1 MTDRS
6 EIERRLSFIGLDEQA
21 RIALRATAP
30 FLEQHLPAAL
40 DAFYEQVRTFPET
53 RRFFADD
60 IQVAY
65 SRAFGPLELTK
76 AASLGENSFYS
87 RLTNL
92 GADGRVV
99 PPTDRQ
105 VLIAQANALW
115 HTDSSFKKTPALAS
129 VLTARVLPGQ
139 DGDTEFTSTRL
150 AWERLP
156 ADLQAK
162 LTDAVATHS
171 YANSR
176 DQIHPDLANAA
187 ERKALPPVRW
197 RMNWLNPRNGRR
209 ALYIA
214 SHAYAIDGMDD
225 RDARQL
231 LAELM
236 DETTK
241 REFVY
246 VHKWRQGDV
255 VMWDNRAMLHR
266 GRPWDYAKERSM
278 VRTTISAT
286 AADGLDQVRP
296 SVH

>member
-1 MTDRS
+1 MELVPLGPGFGVEVKGVT
-6 EIERRLSFIGLDEQA
+6 LLDVA
-21 RIALRATAP
+21 I
-30 FLEQHLPAAL
+30 
-40 DAFYEQVRTFPET
+40 DADAYMAVREAFEAHSLLVFRDQPI
-53 RRFFADD
+53 ADD

-76 AASLGENSFYS
+76 AASVGANSFYS
-87 RLTNL
+87 RLTNV
-92 GADGRVV
+92 GANGEIV

-105 VLIAQANALW
+105 VLVAQANALW

-129 VLTARVLPGQ
+129 VLTARVLPGA

-156 ADLQAK
+156 ADLQERLK
-162 LTDAVATHS
+162 NAVATHS

-176 DQIHPDLANAA
+176 DQIHPDLANAE

-197 RMNWLNPRNGRR
+197 RLNWRNPANDRR
-209 ALYIA
+209 ALYVA

-225 RDARQL
+225 RDARQMLAQL
-231 LAELM
+231 L
-236 DETTK
+236 DEATR

-246 VHKWRQGDV
+246 THKWRTGDA

-286 AADGLDQVRP
+286 VADGLAEVRP
-296 SVH
+296 PVVH

>member
-1 MTDRS
+1 MELVPLGPGFGVQVKGVTMLDVATDAEAYKAVR
-6 EIERRLSFIGLDEQA
+6 E
-21 RIALRATAP
+21 
-30 FLEQHLPAAL
+30 
-40 DAFYEQVRTFPET
+40 AFET
-53 RRFFADD
+53 HSLLVFRDQPIADD
-60 IQVAY
+60 IQVAF

-87 RLTNL
+87 RLTNV
-92 GADGRVV
+92 GRNGEIV

-105 VLIAQANALW
+105 VLVAQANALW

-129 VLTARVLPGQ
+129 VLTARVLPGE

-156 ADLQAK
+156 ADLQER
-162 LTDAVATHS
+162 LNTAVATHS

-176 DQIHPDLANAA
+176 DQIHPDLANAE

-197 RMNWLNPRNGRR
+197 RLNWRNPANDRR
-209 ALYIA
+209 ALYVA

-225 RDARQL
+225 RDARQMLAQL
-231 LAELM
+231 L
-236 DETTK
+236 DEATR

-246 VHKWRQGDV
+246 THKWRTGDA

-286 AADGLDQVRP
+286 VADGLNEVKP
-296 SVH
+296 PVVH

>member
-1 MTDRS
+1 MELVPLGRGFGV
-6 EIERRLSFIGLDEQA
+6 EVRGVGVLDVAIDAEAYKAVRAAFEEHSLLLFRDQA
-21 RIALRATAP
+21 I
-30 FLEQHLPAAL
+30 
-40 DAFYEQVRTFPET
+40 
-53 RRFFADD
+53 ADD

-76 AASLGENSFYS
+76 AASVGENSFYS
-87 RLTNL
+87 RLTNR
-92 GADGRVV
+92 GPDGEIV
-99 PPTDRQ
+99 PQTHRQ
-105 VLIAQANALW
+105 VLVAQANALW
-115 HTDSSFKKTPALAS
+115 HTDSSFKKMPALAS
-129 VLTARVLPGQ
+129 VLSARVLPGA
-139 DGDTEFTSTRL
+139 DGDTEFASTRL

-156 ADLQAK
+156 GDLQAK
-162 LTDAVATHS
+162 LKNAVATHS

-176 DQIHPDLANAA
+176 DQIHPDLANAE

-197 RMNWLNPRNGRR
+197 RMNWLNPSNGRR

-225 RDARQL
+225 RDARQM

-241 REFVY
+241 RDHVY

-266 GRPWDYAKERSM
+266 GRPWDYSRERSM

-286 AADGLDQVRP
+286 AADGLDQVKP
-296 SVH
+296 SIH

>member
-1 MTDRS
+1 MELVPLGRGFGVEVRGVGVLDVATDAEAYKAVRAAFEEHS
-6 EIERRLSFIGLDEQA
+6 LLLFRDQA
-21 RIALRATAP
+21 I
-30 FLEQHLPAAL
+30 
-40 DAFYEQVRTFPET
+40 
-53 RRFFADD
+53 ADD

-76 AASLGENSFYS
+76 AASVGANSFYS
-87 RLTNL
+87 RLTNR
-92 GADGRVV
+92 GADGEIV
-99 PPTDRQ
+99 PQTHRQ
-105 VLIAQANALW
+105 VLVAQANALW

-129 VLTARVLPGQ
+129 VLSARVLPGA

-156 ADLQAK
+156 GDLQAK
-162 LTDAVATHS
+162 LTDAIATHS

-176 DQIHPDLANAA
+176 DQIHPDLANAE

-197 RMNWLNPRNGRR
+197 RMNWLNPSNGRR

-225 RDARQL
+225 RHARQM

-241 REFVY
+241 RDHIY

-266 GRPWDYAKERSM
+266 GRPWDYSKERSM

-286 AADGLDQVRP
+286 AADGLDQVKP
-296 SVH
+296 SIH

>member
-1 MTDRS
+1 MELVPLGPGFGVEVRGVT
-6 EIERRLSFIGLDEQA
+6 ILDVASDAESYKA
-21 RIALRATAP
+21 VRA
-30 FLEQHLPAAL
+30 
-40 DAFYEQVRTFPET
+40 AFEEHSLLVFRNQPI
-53 RRFFADD
+53 ADD
-60 IQVAY
+60 VQVAY

-76 AASLGENSFYS
+76 VASLGAGSFYS

-92 GADGRVV
+92 DENGTIV
-99 PPTDRQ
+99 PPDHRQ
-105 VLIAQANALW
+105 VLAAKANALW

-156 ADLQAK
+156 ADLQDRLK
-162 LTDAVATHS
+162 DAVATHS

-176 DQIHPDLANAA
+176 DQIHPDLANAE

-197 RMNWLNPRNGRR
+197 RLNWRNPMNGRR
-209 ALYIA
+209 ALYVA

-225 RDARQL
+225 RGARQL
-231 LAELM
+231 LARLL
-236 DETTK
+236 DEATR

-246 VHKWRQGDV
+246 VHKWRQGDA

-266 GRPWDYAKERSM
+266 GRPWDYTRERSM
-278 VRTTISAT
+278 IRTTISAT
-286 AADGLDQVRP
+286 EADGLNEVRP
-296 SVH
+296 PTVH

>member
-1 MTDRS
+1 MELVPLGPGFGVEVRGIGILDVATDA
-6 EIERRLSFIGLDEQA
+6 DA
-21 RIALRATAP
+21 YKAVRA
-30 FLEQHLPAAL
+30 
-40 DAFYEQVRTFPET
+40 AFEAHSLLVFRDQPI
-53 RRFFADD
+53 ADD
-60 IQVAY
+60 VQVAY

-76 AASLGENSFYS
+76 VASLGENSFYS
-87 RLTNL
+87 RLTNVAN
-92 GADGRVV
+92 GAIV

-105 VLIAQANALW
+105 VLVAKANALW

-129 VLTARVLPGQ
+129 VLSARVLPGQ

-156 ADLQAK
+156 VGLQDK
-162 LTDAVATHS
+162 LKNAIATHS

-176 DQIHPDLANAA
+176 DQIHPDLATEL

-197 RMNWLNPRNGRR
+197 RMNWLNPANGRR

-236 DETTK
+236 DETT
-241 REFVY
+241 RRDYVY
-246 VHKWRQGDV
+246 VHKWRTGDV

-266 GRPWDYAKERSM
+266 GRPWDYSKERSM

-286 AADGLDQVRP
+286 DADGLANVRP
-296 SVH
+296 TVH

>member
-1 MTDRS
+1 M
-6 EIERRLSFIGLDEQA
+6 ELVQLGLGFGVEVKGVSLLDVAIDAEA
-21 RIALRATAP
+21 YKAVRA
-30 FLEQHLPAAL
+30 
-40 DAFYEQVRTFPET
+40 AFET
-53 RRFFADD
+53 HSLLVFRNQTIADD

-76 AASLGENSFYS
+76 AASVGANSFYS
-87 RLTNL
+87 RLTNV
-92 GADGRVV
+92 GAQGEIV
-99 PPTDRQ
+99 PLDHRQ
-105 VLIAQANALW
+105 VLVAKANALW

-129 VLTARVLPGQ
+129 VLTARVLPGE

-156 ADLQAK
+156 ADLQDRLK
-162 LTDAVATHS
+162 DAVATHS

-176 DQIHPDLANAA
+176 DQIHSDLANAE

-197 RMNWLNPRNGRR
+197 RMNWRNPRNDRR
-209 ALYIA
+209 ALYVA

-231 LAELM
+231 LAQLL
-236 DETTK
+236 DEAT
-241 REFVY
+241 RPEFVY
-246 VHKWRQGDV
+246 THKWRTGDA

-266 GRPWDYAKERSM
+266 GRPWDYTKERSM

-286 AADGLDQVRP
+286 EADGLGEVKP
-296 SVH
+296 AVVH

>member
-1 MTDRS
+1 MELVPLGPRIGV
-6 EIERRLSFIGLDEQA
+6 EVKGVGRLDVPADAEAYKAVRAAFETHSLLVFRDQA
-21 RIALRATAP
+21 I
-30 FLEQHLPAAL
+30 
-40 DAFYEQVRTFPET
+40 
-53 RRFFADD
+53 ADD

-76 AASLGENSFYS
+76 VASLGAGGFYS
-87 RLTNL
+87 LLTNL
-92 GADGRVV
+92 GDKGEIV
-99 PPTDRQ
+99 PPDHRQ
-105 VLIAQANALW
+105 VLVAKANALW

-129 VLTARVLPGQ
+129 VLSARVLPGA
-139 DGDTEFTSTRL
+139 DGDTEFTSTRR

-156 ADLQAK
+156 AELQGK
-162 LTDAVATHS
+162 RRDAVATHS

-176 DQIHPDLANAA
+176 DQIHPDLANAE

-197 RMNWLNPRNGRR
+197 RMNWLNPSNGRR

-236 DETTK
+236 DETTR

-246 VHKWRQGDV
+246 VHKWRTGDV
-255 VMWDNRAMLHR
+255 VMWDN
-266 GRPWDYAKERSM
+266 
-278 VRTTISAT
+278 
-286 AADGLDQVRP
+286 
-296 SVH
+296 

>member
-1 MTDRS
+1 MELVPLGPGFGVEVKGVT
-6 EIERRLSFIGLDEQA
+6 LLDVA
-21 RIALRATAP
+21 I
-30 FLEQHLPAAL
+30 
-40 DAFYEQVRTFPET
+40 DAEAYKAVREAFET
-53 RRFFADD
+53 HSLLVFRDQPIADD

-76 AASLGENSFYS
+76 AASVGANSFYS
-87 RLTNL
+87 RLTNV
-92 GADGRVV
+92 GANGEIV

-105 VLIAQANALW
+105 VLVAQANALW

-129 VLTARVLPGQ
+129 VLTARVLPAE

-156 ADLQAK
+156 ADLQERLK
-162 LTDAVATHS
+162 NAVATHS

-197 RMNWLNPRNGRR
+197 RMNWLNPTNNRR

-225 RDARQL
+225 RDARQMLAQL
-231 LAELM
+231 L
-236 DETTK
+236 DEATR

-246 VHKWRQGDV
+246 THKWRTGDA

-286 AADGLDQVRP
+286 VADGLNEVKP
-296 SVH
+296 PVVH